1 MSTSKTKPLY
11 KQWFFYVISSFSR
24 LYTFIQ
30 YNYLNLP
37 GKITQNSKV
46 TDYIYRADGVKVR
59 KVFGTETTDYLDGFQ
74 YTNSVLKFFPTAEG
88 YFNVETGKYIYNYTD
103 HLGNTRLS
111 YAKNGAGTEI
121 IDANNYYPFGLKH
134 QESPIV
140 PTPFG
145 GVPYNYKYNGK
156 ELQESGMY
164 DYGAR
169 FYMPDIG
176 RWGVVDPL
184 AEKMTRHSPYNY
196 AFNNPIRFIDPDGR
210 ENQDWLQRGNQI
222 FFDSEIKTQ
231 EQATAKYGENAQH
244 LSEGSSI
251 TTKENGEIISQYT
264 FHDNGTIT
272 NADGSQKSSKET
284 FETKDG
290 TTIIGTESKGT
301 SITFS
306 INGVLGGGFGF
317 DVGLVKDSG
326 NNWGLSF
333 NKNINFGLGF
343 EGGFGIGRISSSHS
357 GPFLLEDY
365 AGEAKSF
372 ISPIGVTYG
381 GTFDPN
387 STPLEMMNPLNV
399 GAGKRGVTEIS
410 AGLKGIG
417 TGVFYKRFKT
427 SVWDF

>member
-1 MSTSKTKPLY
+1 
-11 KQWFFYVISSFSR
+11 
-24 LYTFIQ
+24 
-30 YNYLNLP
+30 
-37 GKITQNSKV
+37 
-46 TDYIYRADGVKVR
+46 
-59 KVFGTETTDYLDGFQ
+59 
-74 YTNSVLKFFPTAEG
+74 
-88 YFNVETGKYIYNYTD
+88 
-103 HLGNTRLS
+103 
-111 YAKNGAGTEI
+111 
-121 IDANNYYPFGLKH
+121 
-134 QESPIV
+134 
-140 PTPFG
+140 
-145 GVPYNYKYNGK
+145 
-156 ELQESGMY
+156 LQETGMY

-169 FYMPDIG
+169 FYMPDMG

-184 AEKMTRHSPYNY
+184 AEKSRRWSPYNY
-196 AFNNPIRFIDPDGR
+196 AFNNPLRFIDPDGR
-210 ENQDWLQRGNQI
+210 ENKDWLQRGNQI
-222 FFDSEIKTQ
+222 FFDSEIKNQ

-251 TTKENGEIISQYT
+251 TTKENGETVSQYT
-264 FHDNGTIT
+264 FHDDGTIT

-301 SITFS
+301 SISFS

-317 DVGLVKDSG
+317 DIGLIKDSG

-333 NKNINFGLGF
+333 NRNINFGLGF
-343 EGGFGIGRISSSHS
+343 EGGFGIGRISSNHS

-365 AGEAKSF
+365 SGEAKSF
-372 ISPIGVTYG
+372 ISPVGVTYG
-381 GTFDPN
+381 GTFDPK

-417 TGVFYKRFKT
+417 TGIFYKRSKT